1 MSDNHSQDS
10 SIFDLHVTGLGSLFR
25 VREVHPK
32 PGRRGS
38 PFWACNVSAIHGDK
52 TSPVYVSFD
61 VSVVGSRALE
71 VVKRLQKFANDRDA
85 RVVIGFKIGDIY
97 PETYTITKGDRNG
110 QLAHVLRGRL
120 LQVKWA
126 KVNNVKVYSETWD
139 GDREEFVGEFVEG
152 FDEKPADR
160 RAEQSTVADRVE
172 QGSQDRAPTSQ
183 NNRGRYNDRRS
194 STNGTTDGRSSRREY
209 HDSDDVPF

>member
-1 MSDNHSQDS
+1 MSSNHSQDS
-10 SIFDLHVTGLGSLFR
+10 TIFDLHVMGLGSLFR

-52 TSPVYVSFD
+52 NSPVYVSFD
-61 VSVVGSRALE
+61 VSVVGSRALN
-71 VVKRLQKFANDRDA
+71 VVKRLQKFANDRNA

-97 PETYTITKGDRNG
+97 PEAYTITKGDRSG

-126 KVNNVKVYSETWD
+126 KVNGSMVYSEAWD
-139 GDREEFVGEFVEG
+139 QDREEFVGEFAKG
-152 FDEKPADR
+152 FDDAS
-160 RAEQSTVADRVE
+160 AEQPSDADQAE
-172 QGSQDRAPTSQ
+172 APSQDRAPALGSSE
-183 NNRGRYNDRRS
+183 GRSNDRSRS
-194 STNGTTDGRSSRREY
+194 SSRPSGSTAARREF
-209 HDSDDVPF
+209 HDVDDYR